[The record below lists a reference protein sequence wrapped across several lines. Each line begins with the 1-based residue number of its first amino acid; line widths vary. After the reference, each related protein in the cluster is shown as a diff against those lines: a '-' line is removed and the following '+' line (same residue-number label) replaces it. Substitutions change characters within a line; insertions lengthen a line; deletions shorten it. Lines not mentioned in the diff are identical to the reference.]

1 MSSQF
6 PKAVR
11 LPDSAPYQRIFTAP
25 ELKSSDR
32 YFTVLGRLIIGST
45 SARLGL
51 VVAKKN
57 IRRAHERNR
66 IKRLVRESFR
76 QRRDRLPPLDLIV
89 LARSAGQEAENQQLF
104 HSLHRH
110 WRRLTQNHDQPAN

>member
-1 MSSQF
+1 MRSQF

-11 LPDSAPYQRIFTAP
+11 LPDSAAYQRIFTAP

-32 YFTVLGRLIIGST
+32 YFTVLGRLIIGQP

-51 VVAKKN
+51 VVAKKH

-76 QRRDRLPPLDLIV
+76 QRCRHLPPLDIIV
-89 LARSAGQEAENQQLF
+89 LARGAGQEADNRQIF
-104 HSLHRH
+104 HSLQRH
-110 WRRLTQNHDQPAN
+110 WRRLTKNHDQPVN

>member
-11 LPDSAPYQRIFTAP
+11 LPDSAAYQRIFTAP

-76 QRRDRLPPLDLIV
+76 QLPARERAALDIIV
-89 LARSAGQEAENQQLF
+89 IARHAAEEHDNAAIARALARHWQRLF
-104 HSLHRH
+104 
-110 WRRLTQNHDQPAN
+110 PEK